1 MSTALFSLI
10 ISPAFALIGA
20 IIGALL
26 GHKLTKERDREQ
38 RRRELVLTYLID
50 AWKNLETGS
59 RDTID
64 IHRKSEVLEKAIAD
78 IQLFGSPE
86 QIRMASEFAKSMTA
100 NNSANT
106 TPLLSDL
113 RDSLR
118 LELNLKRAPTLF
130 FFRLTPR
137 VPKSSSIEPK

>member
-10 ISPAFALIGA
+10 VSPAFALIGA
-20 IIGALL
+20 IVGALL
-26 GHKLTKERDREQ
+26 GHRLTRERDREQ

-59 RDTID
+59 RDNVD
-64 IHRKSEVLEKAIAD
+64 IHRKSEALEKAIAD

-86 QIRMASEFAKSMTA
+86 QIGMASEFAKSMTA
-100 NNSANT
+100 NSSANT

-118 LELNLKRAPTLF
+118 LELNLKKAPTLF